1 MLAPSVN
8 LRLAIT
14 INLTNREANL
24 TDNNSLILHHY
35 DFSPFAQKIRSM
47 FGYCD
52 LSWHSV
58 ISPPMPPRPNLD
70 PLTGGY
76 RKIPVLQVGADL
88 FCDTRIITAEIAKL
102 TERPEL
108 DRNHCSDKI
117 QAFIDEVDLRVF
129 FASAGSASPAK
140 ALTAMLLKFGPFT
153 TVKFIKDRVGMAH
166 NAKVSMPTG
175 SKAQS
180 ILMPHYEKLEQILK
194 DSPYLFGDRL
204 SVADFSAYHVAWLA
218 ILTGAKPIRKD
229 ATHTADWYQRITD
242 YGNGN
247 RSELAAMGAFEIAR
261 DAVPRTLPKNANEHP
276 KMGDTVKIAPS
287 DYGRDAVEGK
297 LIAANSERFIIQRDT
312 ERFGTLHVH
321 FPTLGFEL

>member
-1 MLAPSVN
+1 M
-8 LRLAIT
+8 
-14 INLTNREANL
+14 
-24 TDNNSLILHHY
+24 TDNKSLILHHY

-47 FGYCD
+47 FGYGD

-102 TERPEL
+102 AGRPEL
-108 DRNHCSDKI
+108 DRNHCNEQI
-117 QAFIDEVDLRVF
+117 QRFIDEVDLRVF

-140 ALTAMLLKFGPFT
+140 VLTAMLLKFGPFT
-153 TVKFIKDRVGMAH
+153 TVKFIKDRVAMARK
-166 NAKVSMPTG
+166 AKVSMPTG
-175 SKAQS
+175 SKARN
-180 ILMPHYEKLEQILK
+180 ILKPHYDRLQQMLE
-194 DSPYLFGDRL
+194 DSPYLFGDQA

-218 ILTGAKPIRKD
+218 ILTGAKPIRKE
-229 ATHTADWYQRITD
+229 ATHTADWYQRITNFGD
-242 YGNGN
+242 GN
-247 RSELAAMGAFEIAR
+247 RRELAAQNAFEIAR
-261 DAVPRTLPKNANEHP
+261 DSAPRALPLGANEHP
-276 KMGDTVKIAPS
+276 KIGATVNIAPT

-297 LIAANSERFIIQRDT
+297 LVAANAERFII
-312 ERFGTLHVH
+312 ERNTKKFGTLHVH